1 MNDLISYI
9 YIYIYKKLFIGI
21 VKISLQEKADANPR
35 IPIWQVI
42 LFTAGDQNYTEINGY
57 E

>member
-35 IPIWQVI
+35 IPIW
-42 LFTAGDQNYTEINGY
+42 
-57 E
+57 